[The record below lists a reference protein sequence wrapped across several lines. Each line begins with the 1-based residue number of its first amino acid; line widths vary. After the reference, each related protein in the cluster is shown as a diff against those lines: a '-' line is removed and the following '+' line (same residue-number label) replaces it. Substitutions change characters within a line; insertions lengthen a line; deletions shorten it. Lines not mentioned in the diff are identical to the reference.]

1 MYDAILLI
9 MVILN
14 LLVLCGI
21 AIMIYAIGDIV
32 YKIKEARKV

>member
-1 MYDAILLI
+1 MYDVILLI

-32 YKIKEARKV
+32 HKIKEARK

>member
-1 MYDAILLI
+1 MYEAILLV

-32 YKIKEARKV
+32 HKIKEARK